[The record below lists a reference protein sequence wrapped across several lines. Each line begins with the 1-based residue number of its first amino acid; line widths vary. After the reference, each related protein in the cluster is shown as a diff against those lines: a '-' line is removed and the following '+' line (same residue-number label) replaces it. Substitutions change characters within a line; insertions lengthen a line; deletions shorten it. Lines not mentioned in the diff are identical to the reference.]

1 MLYFFKYFLK
11 FKFNSLIIFADF
23 WIALM
28 PLWGSPACEVLP
40 ETFISN
46 QKTPLSSITKLLLVG
61 APKIRVWGFITF
73 SFFKYFVPSGPRF
86 SSSVTNVKSIFSLIF
101 GKSLLK
107 FLAKY
112 KWTAAL
118 PLQLTA
124 PSPYE

>member
-1 MLYFFKYFLK
+1 
-11 FKFNSLIIFADF
+11 
-23 WIALM
+23 M

-61 APKIRVWGFITF
+61 APKIKVCGLITF
-73 SFFKYFVPSGPRF
+73 CFFKYFVPSGPRF

-112 KWTAAL
+112 K
-118 PLQLTA
+118 
-124 PSPYE
+124 